1 MKPQLRSLLILILCI
16 VLAVSGC
23 ALWEREPQLEFSYT
37 AKTTQC
43 NPGDAIS
50 ITVKVVNVGSS
61 VMDYGPPEDWFG
73 ASGLITPDSD
83 SSYSIISYKQIHTDA
98 MSPFPFETGASVSWT
113 YTFSIP
119 ENAPC
124 GKYDLHIS
132 FKGISHVFAE
142 AIQINNSEQ

>member
-23 ALWEREPQLEFSYT
+23 TLWEREPQLEFSYT

-43 NPGDAIS
+43 NPGDEIS
-50 ITVKVVNVGSS
+50 ITVKVLNVGST
-61 VMDYGPPEDWFG
+61 VIDDGPPIDWFD
-73 ASGLITPDSD
+73 ASKLITPDSD
-83 SSYSIISYKQIHTDA
+83 SGYSIISYKQIHTDA

-119 ENAPC
+119 EDAPC
-124 GKYDLHIS
+124 GAYDLHVS
-132 FKGISHVFAE
+132 FAGTSHVFAE
-142 AIQINNSEQ
+142 VIQITDSN